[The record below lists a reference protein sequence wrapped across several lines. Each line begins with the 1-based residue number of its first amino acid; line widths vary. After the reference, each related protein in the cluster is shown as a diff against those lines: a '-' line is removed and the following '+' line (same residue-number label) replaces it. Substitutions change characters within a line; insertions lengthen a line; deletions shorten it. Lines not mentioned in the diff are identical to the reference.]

1 MTGKD
6 SAVSR
11 SVRLN
16 KVDHIAN
23 NCYERNGVLVQMMI
37 LAGLFVY
44 FDGSDQNQPIS
55 RFANLTL
62 ALLSLSPDICRAS

>member
-6 SAVSR
+6 SAVSQ

-23 NCYERNGVLVQMMI
+23 NCYGGMDVTSPGFPAVLSPRFWLLTTALLDI
-37 LAGLFVY
+37 ARCLPIASTTSDPAGG
-44 FDGSDQNQPIS
+44 GSD
-55 RFANLTL
+55 A
-62 ALLSLSPDICRAS
+62 

>member
-6 SAVSR
+6 SAVSW

-23 NCYERNGVLVQMMI
+23 NC
-37 LAGLFVY
+37 
-44 FDGSDQNQPIS
+44 
-55 RFANLTL
+55 
-62 ALLSLSPDICRAS
+62 

>member
-23 NCYERNGVLVQMMI
+23 NCY
-37 LAGLFVY
+37 
-44 FDGSDQNQPIS
+44 
-55 RFANLTL
+55 
-62 ALLSLSPDICRAS
+62 

>member
-23 NCYERNGVLVQMMI
+23 NCYEVPADATPLVDWSD
-37 LAGLFVY
+37 AAVSR
-44 FDGSDQNQPIS
+44 DG
-55 RFANLTL
+55 
-62 ALLSLSPDICRAS
+62 RAVVIEGTAHPP

>member
-23 NCYERNGVLVQMMI
+23 N
-37 LAGLFVY
+37 
-44 FDGSDQNQPIS
+44 
-55 RFANLTL
+55 
-62 ALLSLSPDICRAS
+62 